1 MDKRLLKKQYRIVL
15 TMITI
20 NPIISAGREKLM
32 IKYIDTIN
40 ASPGITYPIIALV
53 RFPNCFWYSN
63 LITERI
69 EGKYW
74 IKEANTTN
82 ETKNR

>member
-1 MDKRLLKKQYRIVL
+1 MDKCLFKKQNKIVL
-15 TMITI
+15 TIITM

-40 ASPGITYPIIALV
+40 ASPGITYPIITLV
-53 RFPNCFWYSN
+53 WFPNCFWYSN